1 MTMHGSK
8 GLEFPAVFICGLCA
22 GTVPL
27 EYKGMETDLEEERRL
42 LYVAMTRA
50 GEELILTSPGDASIF
65 VKQLPDGILIREQ
78 ARQREKSWDAGQ
90 QLSLFDKKP

>member
-1 MTMHGSK
+1 
-8 GLEFPAVFICGLCA
+8 
-22 GTVPL
+22 
-27 EYKGMETDLEEERRL
+27 METDLEEERRL